1 VTSPFASELG
11 PHVQALPT
19 GFRDQYLFEPNERVV
34 LDGIMQRVWRRG
46 RWLWPLFWL
55 ASWFDALFPETG
67 SDVPVIL
74 KIQPNKSGK
83 RHLWRREF
91 HFSRRRRRFT
101 SRMEYD
107 ERLGCVV
114 ELIGLGGALALAW
127 HIHFESPNRLLL
139 KGSGWF
145 LRIGPWRLRLPEWM
159 LGTGQAT
166 ETADQAKP
174 GAIRI
179 DFVVSH
185 PFLGDVFG
193 YAGTFQ
199 VRREAPTPQRSPSDG

>member
-1 VTSPFASELG
+1 VTSPFASDLG
-11 PHVQALPT
+11 RRVDALPT
-19 GFRDQYLFEPNERVV
+19 EFRDQYLFEPSERVV
-34 LDGIMQRVWRRG
+34 LDGVMQQVWRRG

-74 KIQPNKSGK
+74 KIQAQMSGE

-91 HFSRRRRRFT
+91 YFAGRRRRFT

-114 ELIGLGGALALAW
+114 ELIGPGGALALAW
-127 HIHFESPNRLLL
+127 HIRFEPPNRLAL
-139 KGSGWF
+139 GASGWF
-145 LRIGPWRLRLPEWM
+145 LRIGPWRLRLPEWI
-159 LGTGQAT
+159 LGSGQAT
-166 ETADQAKP
+166 ETADPAKP
-174 GAIRI
+174 GVIRI
-179 DFVVSH
+179 DFVVTH

-199 VRREAPTPQRSPSDG
+199 VRREAPPQRWPSNG